1 MKSVWRLVAIQAS
14 ALVLMSCGG
23 QTASPPSPSPTVAQV
38 TLAELEAKPLHLPV
52 VQPGA
57 QCPAGPSTTIH
68 PRISVGQSSS
78 WDLVPVLGA
87 GPVYGHGGHTTAT
100 AWGTYFDV
108 TAFTDPN
115 LTGLVLV
122 RGHDLESD
130 RPLVFVGPHAAG
142 NVVGT
147 DTIDGQPAGQ
157 HLELVFDAGHH
168 DAATS
173 GTSKWGIWPIRDGL
187 AKGESGCTGFQLDG
201 AGFSEVFVSV
211 HAPAG

>member
-14 ALVLMSCGG
+14 ALVLLSCGG
-23 QTASPPSPSPTVAQV
+23 AKASAPSPSPTVDRV
-38 TLAELEAKPLHLPV
+38 TLAQLEAKPLHLPV
-52 VQPGA
+52 VQPDSA
-57 QCPAGPSTTIH
+57 CPVGPSTTIR

-78 WDLVPVLGA
+78 WDDVPVLGA

-147 DTIDGQPAGQ
+147 DTIDGHQVQQ

-168 DAATS
+168 EAAS

-201 AGFSEVFVSV
+201 AGFSEVFVSS
-211 HAPAG
+211 HTPHS